1 MNEDL
6 RRHYAFARRWRAPDM
21 GHLGER
27 ALPGTQNGVLTRTP
41 AAAALT
47 IARNRIAGRDAL
59 ALRHPDVAS
68 AYDSTTTEDAP

>member
-27 ALPGTQNGVLTRTP
+27 ALPGARNGVLTRTP
-41 AAAALT
+41 AAAALAA
-47 IARNRIAGRDAL
+47 ARYRIAARDAL
-59 ALRHPDVAS
+59 APRHPDVA
-68 AYDSTTTEDAP
+68 ADYDWTGEP